1 MTRDATPYASRDAR
15 QVNVAG
21 STSIAEPVAG
31 FYRCRLRSGSVIGGV
46 RLWFGQPADPLTG
59 ELMDR
64 SLRWMAEFDGEP
76 VEFDRVWPTCAGSPI
91 TETEYRALVARR
103 EWAKQHAPES
113 AYAQPGKRIDLLST
127 SNPMPF

>member
-1 MTRDATPYASRDAR
+1 M
-15 QVNVAG
+15 
-21 STSIAEPVAG
+21 
-31 FYRCRLRSGSVIGGV
+31 IGGV